1 LHFSNPTHTVC
12 PYKTDTFRSQSQFD
26 NVEYPGNATA
36 VAKRR
41 LLGFG
46 GGGGDGMSR
55 AEFAARGDRWSLP
68 HRRLLL
74 ENGPQR
80 RRQGR
85 NGRKLLQTDLN
96 TILTAVQALAVKQSN
111 IDTNVAA
118 VQQAQAIANQD
129 ANDHHSDTA
138 LETIIKAGFDDLK
151 KGTDSLSASLEE
163 ILAKQQQALAAA
175 QESLAIQVR
184 PDGAFPNPTHRPFY
198 L

>member
-1 LHFSNPTHTVC
+1 
-12 PYKTDTFRSQSQFD
+12 
-26 NVEYPGNATA
+26 VEYPGNATA

-85 NGRKLLQTDLN
+85 NGRKLLQTDLD